1 MRYMYPHVYPAVI
14 LQASE
19 RDVTVAHK
27 SEQDSLQHTDRVIS
41 NTSGYMCRDLLIKE
55 SLDIYID
62 TVVMLRDVNQA
73 YDPLLSLAGTPIRSE
88 PI

>member
-1 MRYMYPHVYPAVI
+1 MVDI
-14 LQASE
+14 
-19 RDVTVAHK
+19 
-27 SEQDSLQHTDRVIS
+27 
-41 NTSGYMCRDLLIKE
+41 IKE

-73 YDPLLSLAGTPIRSE
+73 YDPCYRMAGTPIRSE